1 MKNSD
6 RLSKKEAKKLEK
18 AQKKA
23 RRGRESHNG
32 RWILLDILLGIIAV
46 AVTANAIGA
55 YLEKPELSMVIKTDF
70 PIAYGSFI
78 SQKPTDIAASQG
90 NAAGDKNPVSQPQQ
104 STGPTTQEKPT
115 TQNQTETPPA
125 DEKEEIVA
133 AVAQGINGL
142 KSENASFVGKKTQ
155 VIAVD
160 LIDCSVPALT
170 GLVNKALDIFAGEK
184 TLEYDFT
191 DGKAVNPESKK
202 EEITSA
208 RAIPPTGRPFT
219 LTAEGVVSATKEQ
232 QGDRTLYTVVLVPET
247 SNLENP
253 RPTHHGAACDTLD
266 FSLFSIPGG
275 KITKADFEYPGA
287 TVSVA
292 LDSQGR
298 AVYYHE
304 RLEMSGVGE
313 GTALGGLSAS
323 GSMEGYID
331 EIWEITWK

>member
-6 RLSKKEAKKLEK
+6 RLSKKEVKKLEK

-23 RRGRESHNG
+23 RRGREPHNG
-32 RWILLDILLGIIAV
+32 RWILMDILLGIIAV

-55 YLEKPELSMVIKTDF
+55 YSEKPELSMVIKFDF
-70 PIAYGSFI
+70 PMVYGSFV
-78 SQKPTDIAASQG
+78 SQNPSDTSVSQG
-90 NAAGDKNPVSQPQQ
+90 NAAGNKNPVSQPQE
-104 STGPTTQEKPT
+104 STGPATQEKPT
-115 TQNQTETPPA
+115 AQNQIETPV
-125 DEKEEIVA
+125 DEKEEILA
-133 AVAQGINGL
+133 AVTQGINGL

-219 LTAEGVVSATKEQ
+219 LTAEGIVSATKEQ

-304 RLEMSGVGE
+304 HLEMSGVGE